1 MTHATS
7 VAASDP
13 VHDAA
18 RLAEIEELGLLS
30 GAADPILAD
39 VATRAATQLAL
50 PVSLVSVV
58 LDEALHVAASHGI
71 TGMWLDDA
79 GGHPIEWS
87 FCATSVRTR
96 EAFVVEDAP
105 ADPVHRTNPLVT
117 QDGVRCYAG
126 VPLISSRGFVL
137 GNLCVVGM
145 EERHFTVEEMDM
157 LRGLALEAV
166 QRIEARRR
174 G

>member
-1 MTHATS
+1 MT
-7 VAASDP
+7 VNDP
-13 VHDAA
+13 LYDAD
-18 RLAEIEELGLLS
+18 RLAEIVELDLLDTEV
-30 GAADPILAD
+30 DPILTD
-39 VATRAATQLAL
+39 VAARAAAGLGL

-71 TGMWLDDA
+71 DGLWLADTR
-79 GGHPIEWS
+79 GHPVEWS

-96 EAFVVEDAP
+96 EPFVVEDAATHP
-105 ADPVHRTNPLVT
+105 YHATNPLVL

-137 GNLCVVGM
+137 GNLCVVGL
-145 EERHFTVEEMDM
+145 EQRSFSEDEMVF
-157 LRGLALEAV
+157 LRTLAAEAV
-166 QRIEARRR
+166 QRIEARR